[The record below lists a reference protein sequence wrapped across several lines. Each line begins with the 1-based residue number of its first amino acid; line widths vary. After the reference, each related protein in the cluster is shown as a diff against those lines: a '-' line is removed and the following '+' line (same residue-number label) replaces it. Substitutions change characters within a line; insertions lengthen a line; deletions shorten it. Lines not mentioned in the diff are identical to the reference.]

1 MKTEKKGSIFGF
13 PILIIIII
21 CLLLLSDMLCDTG
34 APSRTP
40 SREEIHW
47 QEYWEQEYWDSNP

>member
-13 PILIIIII
+13 LILIIIIM

-34 APSRTP
+34 ATSYTP
-40 SREEIHW
+40 SRE
-47 QEYWEQEYWDSNP
+47 